1 MGPVATTRVAIV
13 GASSIAGKELADALA
28 ESPLATARLTLLDAE
43 GLAGQIA
50 TAGDDLSVVQKVDTD
65 SFDGIDFVFF
75 AGVAEE
81 TLRYWRPARQAGAVI
96 IDLTGVLEEEAGVV
110 VRAPWV
116 LAATET
122 STRLDLTTAAVVS
135 AHPATLMLLAVSE
148 RLGAK
153 LAARSIAATV
163 FEPASAH
170 GQAAM
175 DELHQQTV
183 SLLSFQSLPREQ
195 FDAQLAFN
203 LLPVLGES
211 AKIDLATSGARVAR
225 EYARLSAAGAPE
237 LALQVVQAP
246 VFHASVISAMVEIAE
261 PATVAQVE
269 TALRGGP
276 IDVPGAGDDAP
287 SNVSAAGQSQIM
299 VRVSAASPF
308 DPSAARENAGAV
320 RAPSTR
326 FWLWMAADN
335 LKLTSLNAI
344 ACAGE
349 LSRLRPSG
357 KVQ

>member
-1 MGPVATTRVAIV
+1 VAIV
-13 GASSIAGKELADALA
+13 GASSIVGKELADALA
-28 ESPLATARLTLLDAE
+28 ESPLAAARLTLLDEE
-43 GLAGQIA
+43 GVAGRLAA
-50 TAGDDLSVVQKVDTD
+50 TGDDLSVVQRLDAD
-65 SFDGIDFVFF
+65 SFDDVDFVFF
-75 AGVAEE
+75 AGAAQE
-81 TLRYWRPARQAGAVI
+81 TLRYWRTARQAGAAI
-96 IDLTGVLEEEAGVV
+96 IDLTGALEEEPGVA

-116 LAATET
+116 LAGREAATG
-122 STRLDLTTAAVVS
+122 LDLTTAAVAS
-135 AHPATLMLLAVSE
+135 AHPAAQMLLAVSE
-148 RLGAK
+148 RLSVK

-183 SLLSFQSLPREQ
+183 SLLSFQGMPREQ

-203 LLPVLGES
+203 LLPVPGED
-211 AKIDLATSGARVAR
+211 AKVNLEAGSARVAR
-225 EYARLSAAGAPE
+225 EYAALAGAAPV

-246 VFHASVISAMVEIAE
+246 VFHASVISAMVELAE

-276 IDVPGAGDDAP
+276 IDVPGAGSDAP
-287 SNVSAAGQSQIM
+287 SNVSAAGQSQIL
-299 VRVSAASPF
+299 VRVSAASPIA
-308 DPSAARENAGAV
+308 PSAKDQPSAETGPRSL
-320 RAPSTR
+320 STR

-335 LKLTSLNAI
+335 LKLTALNAI

>member
-1 MGPVATTRVAIV
+1 VAIV
-13 GASSIAGKELADALA
+13 GASSIVGKELADVLA
-28 ESPLATARLTLLDAE
+28 ESPLAAARLTLLDE
-43 GLAGQIA
+43 GGVAGQIA
-50 TAGDDLSVVQKVDTD
+50 TAGDDLSVVQKIDAD
-65 SFDGIDFVFF
+65 SFDGVDFVFF
-75 AGVAEE
+75 AGAAVG
-81 TLRYWRPARQAGAVI
+81 TLRYWRSARQAGAAI
-96 IDLTGVLEEEAGVV
+96 IDLTGVLEEEPGVV

-116 LAATET
+116 LAAVDA

-148 RLGAK
+148 RLNAK
-153 LAARSIAATV
+153 LALRSIAAIV

-183 SLLSFQSLPREQ
+183 SLLSFQELPREQ

-211 AKIDLATSGARVAR
+211 AKVDLQAGSARMAR
-225 EYARLSAAGAPE
+225 EYAALAGPGAPE
-237 LALQVVQAP
+237 LVFNVAQAP
-246 VFHASVISAMVEIAE
+246 VFHASVISAMVEIAQ

-276 IDVPGAGDDAP
+276 IDVPDAGSDAP
-287 SNVSAAGQSQIM
+287 SNVSAAGQSQIL
-299 VRVSAASPF
+299 VRVSAASPVTQ
-308 DPSAARENAGAV
+308 SQASQSEESSAV
-320 RAPSTR
+320 RTPSTR

-335 LKLTSLNAI
+335 LKLTALNAI